1 MAVVDYFLKLEG
13 VPGESQDDKH
23 KGEIE
28 IDSFSFGLS
37 NSGSLAFGGGG
48 GAGKVSFHDFSFSK
62 RIDKASPEL
71 LKACATGKHLKE
83 ATVTARKAGGENR
96 NNEFWKLTLTDVLVS
111 SYRAT
116 GNRPP
121 EPPPTNTIAA
131 PVDTVGIVG
140 PDLQDGV
147 ALRYR
152 SVKQTVG
159 PVEHITMF
167 PAVTGNLL
175 FDPVTQ
181 KFTVV
186 ETPNGI
192 LTVGR
197 MAGAVNRG
205 VQEYDVAQ
213 LIGLLT
219 NPFGTASLHLMV
231 KQIPPGPPTTPG
243 LAKAASVQAGAEPHL
258 ANFDV
263 ILYTPADG
271 TLTVEDLT
279 RKGRPVGTLTVD
291 PNGPL
296 TSLDIDLTRF
306 ITRGN
311 LAQFGIRI
319 QLRGASV
326 PNKDD
331 EDDEGDDNKHEG
343 NGPNNDRA
351 HADGENDNKN
361 DEHDDDKKRTPPPD
375 VSASFMAD
383 LVFNSQ

>member
-37 NSGSLAFGGGG
+37 QPGSVAFGSGGG
-48 GAGKVSFHDFSFSK
+48 TGKVSFHDLSFSK
-62 RIDKASPEL
+62 KIDKASPVL
-71 LKACATGKHLKE
+71 LRACATGEHLKE
-83 ATVTARKAGGENR
+83 ATITVRKAGGENR
-96 NNEFWKLTLTDVLVS
+96 SDDFLKLTLTDVLVS
-111 SYRAT
+111 SYQAS
-116 GNRPP
+116 GQKPAP
-121 EPPPTNTIAA
+121 PPPTIANA
-131 PVDTVGIVG
+131 VTTSIVG
-140 PDLQDGV
+140 PDLPQDGV

-152 SVKQTVG
+152 SAKQTVG

-197 MAGAVNRG
+197 MAGVASRG
-205 VQEYDVAQ
+205 VQEYDVAV

-231 KQIPPGPPTTPG
+231 KQLPPGPPTTPG
-243 LAKAASVQAGAEPHL
+243 VAKAASVQAGAEPHL

-279 RKGRPVGTLTVD
+279 RKGRRIGTLTVD

-296 TSLDIDLTRF
+296 SSLDLDLTP
-306 ITRGN
+306 IVTRQN

-319 QLRGASV
+319 QLRGANL
-326 PNKDD
+326 PDLNDD
-331 EDDEGDDNKHEG
+331 KDDEGDDDNERDG
-343 NGPNNDRA
+343 RNNDRA

-361 DEHDDDKKRTPPPD
+361 EAHDDDKKRTPPPD
-375 VSASFMAD
+375 VSASFTAD